1 MEIGTNPMPAL
12 SSDSFSASYD
22 KSTKYV
28 TAGIFVVLLTVMAAI
43 HSIVVGSLIALLLVA
58 MYAWS
63 PRSYTISGRSIA
75 VKRLAGRIR
84 IPLDGIREARIATP
98 SDFQD
103 CIRTFGNGGLF
114 GYYGQFNT
122 AKLGSC
128 TWYVTNLSN
137 RVVVITSAKTAVFS
151 PDDVDGFLAAI
162 RASVPVALPAPG
174 EPLLRS
180 PASST
185 FGALT
190 GLVVGGAIALAV
202 MAVVTFAMVYSPG
215 PPSYT
220 LTPDSLTIHDR
231 FYPVTLPASSVD
243 IEHVR
248 LIDSSVDTEWRTTA
262 RTNGFANGHYRS
274 GWFRVASGKTVRLYQ
289 AGSGRIVLLPP
300 KGDGAAVL
308 LEARDPEKFLR
319 EVRQEWS
326 GQRQ

>member
-1 MEIGTNPMPAL
+1 
-12 SSDSFSASYD
+12 
-22 KSTKYV
+22 
-28 TAGIFVVLLTVMAAI
+28 MAAI
-43 HSIVVGSLIALLLVA
+43 HSFVVGSLAALLLVA

-63 PRSYTISGRSIA
+63 PRSYTISGQSII
-75 VKRLAGRIR
+75 VKRLAGSVR

-114 GYYGQFNT
+114 GYYGQFST

-162 RASVPVALPAPG
+162 RASVPVPLPAPG
-174 EPLLRS
+174 EPLPRS
-180 PASST
+180 PASKT
-185 FGALT
+185 RGTLT
-190 GLVVGGAIALAV
+190 GLLVGGAIALAV
-202 MAVVTFAMVYSPG
+202 MAVVTFAMLFSPG

-220 LTPDSLTIHDR
+220 LTAESLTIHDR
-231 FYPVTLPASSVD
+231 FYPVTLPAASVD

-274 GWFRVASGKTVRLYQ
+274 GWFRVAGGKTVRLYQ
-289 AGSGRIVLLPP
+289 AGSGRLVLLPP

-308 LEARDPEKFLR
+308 LETRDPEKFML
-319 EVRQEWS
+319 EVRQAWAN
-326 GQRQ
+326 RQ